1 MSVLSVLAG
10 FLVSLLITAPF
21 VWALTTWMCYSVDS
35 IKYELGK
42 YTTAYRCVKCDQV
55 YRLPQWVCE
64 KCGHE
69 HEGLHVQQAL
79 IHSQKTGQKHMGRQP
94 RPRHSALVAPV
105 IRGEYTTNKHSI
117 HNERIQ
123 ATS

>member
-1 MSVLSVLAG
+1 MSVLSVLGG

-42 YTTAYRCVKCDQV
+42 YTTAYRCVECDQV
-55 YRLPQWVCE
+55 YRLPQWICE

-69 HEGLHVQQAL
+69 HEGLYGGMSKEVGKWNCKL
-79 IHSQKTGQKHMGRQP
+79 SNLTLTYWWEPKSDESNI
-94 RPRHSALVAPV
+94 
-105 IRGEYTTNKHSI
+105 
-117 HNERIQ
+117 
-123 ATS
+123 